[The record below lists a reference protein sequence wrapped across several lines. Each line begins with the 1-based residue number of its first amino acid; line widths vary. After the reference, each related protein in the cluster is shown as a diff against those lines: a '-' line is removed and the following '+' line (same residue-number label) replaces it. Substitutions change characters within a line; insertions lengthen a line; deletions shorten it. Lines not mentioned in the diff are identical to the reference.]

1 MILKTESEDNKLGRV
16 ANAVKNKTKKMN
28 ERISR
33 AKKCLLPF
41 LNPKLGTEGL
51 FAKCTMPIHFKR
63 MIFDPFS
70 IPRKA
75 SSYAFFLMIFLE
87 KLEILRFV
95 VLY

>member
-16 ANAVKNKTKKMN
+16 ANAIKNKTKKMN

-33 AKKCLLPF
+33 EKKCLLPF

-51 FAKCTMPIHFKR
+51 LAKCTMPIHFKR

-75 SSYAFFLMIFLE
+75 SLCFFLLF
-87 KLEILRFV
+87 KGTSCKT
-95 VLY
+95 

>member
-63 MIFDPFS
+63 TIFDPFS

-75 SSYAFFLMIFLE
+75 
-87 KLEILRFV
+87 
-95 VLY
+95 